1 MKMTGMVE
9 QLRAKEH
16 FVCTGAVAKEQIGA
30 AEKAL
35 QLHFSD
41 EYREYSANCGAASFD
56 GHELTGVCA
65 FPRLN
70 VVDVT
75 IKERSDNPLI
85 PLHLYVVEQTHYDG
99 VVIWQAENGDI
110 YQSQPGTG
118 PVQIAGSLAEYLEL

>member
-1 MKMTGMVE
+1 MTGIVE
-9 QLRAKEH
+9 RLREKE
-16 FVCTGAVAKEQIGA
+16 FFACIGAVAKEQIDT
-30 AEKAL
+30 AETAL
-35 QLHFSD
+35 GLRFSN
-41 EYREYSANCGAASFD
+41 EYREYVSGCGTASFD

-85 PLHLYVVEQTHYDG
+85 PLHLYVVEQTHCDG
-99 VVIWQAENGDI
+99 VVIWQAESGDI

-118 PVQIAGSLAEYLEL
+118 LVQIARSLAEYLEP